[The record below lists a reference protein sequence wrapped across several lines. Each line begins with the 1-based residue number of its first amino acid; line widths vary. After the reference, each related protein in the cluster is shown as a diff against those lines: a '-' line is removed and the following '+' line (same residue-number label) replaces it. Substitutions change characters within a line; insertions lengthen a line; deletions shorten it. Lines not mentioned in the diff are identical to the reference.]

1 MSNNSDS
8 TNLDLHVASADERLQ
23 AFANVHEVWPVDPDP
38 KEHVRK
44 RSANPKYENATWYVG
59 TLDGRVVASCGC
71 YHVSVRIDG
80 VVERTCA
87 VGAVHT
93 VPECR
98 GRGFAPRLLEFA
110 ESRER
115 EARKTFSLLYSDIGA
130 PYYARLGYQPC
141 AAYQGWVNPAES
153 KADLSIAAPLSNF
166 RPLERESSL
175 STLIE
180 LYDGAH
186 QHYPLSIARSSDY
199 WRYLLSQS
207 LEDEFYLDITH
218 GKPWGYVRLGI
229 KPDRIVI
236 RDIVPMVLDDYHE
249 SATSLYSAVIAL
261 AKDRGAPRVGGW
273 MPSDAV
279 TRELFEVTDRVKELT
294 MIKPL
299 VDRIKVDE
307 RHCQAATHFH
317 EIDHV

>member
-8 TNLDLHVASADERLQ
+8 TNLNLQVASADERLQ

-44 RSANPKYENATWYVG
+44 RAANPKYENATWYVG

-98 GRGFAPRLLEFA
+98 GRGFAPRLLSFA
-110 ESRER
+110 EGRER
-115 EARKTFSLLYSDIGA
+115 DAGKTFSLLYSDIGA
-130 PYYARLGYQPC
+130 VYYARLGYRAC
-141 AAYQGWVNPAES
+141 VAAQGSVTLAES
-153 KADLSIAAPLSNF
+153 KSGPVIAHDFHRFQPA
-166 RPLERESSL
+166 EKV
-175 STLIE
+175 STLVD
-180 LYDGAH
+180 LYDRAH
-186 QHYPLSIARSSDY
+186 QRYPLSIVRSSDY
-199 WRYLLSQS
+199 WRYLLVQNPD
-207 LEDEFYLDITH
+207 DEFYFLMQ
-218 GKPWGYVRLGI
+218 GKPVGYTRLAVRPHG
-229 KPDRIVI
+229 IVI
-236 RDIVPMVLDDYHE
+236 RDVALLDDHE
-249 SATSLYSAVIAL
+249 ETKRELYGSVVAL
-261 AKDRGAPRVGGW
+261 AKERGAARVGGW

-279 TRELFEVTDRVKELT
+279 TRELFEVTDRDKELT

-299 VDRIKVDE
+299 VDRILVDD
-307 RHCQAATHFH
+307 RHFQAATHFH